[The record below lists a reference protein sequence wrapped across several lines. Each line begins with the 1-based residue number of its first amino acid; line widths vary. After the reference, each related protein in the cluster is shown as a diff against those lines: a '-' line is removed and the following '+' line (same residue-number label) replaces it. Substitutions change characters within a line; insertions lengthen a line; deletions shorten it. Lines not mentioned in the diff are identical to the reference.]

1 MSYQGSSCRKNHSMH
16 IRVCIFTSWHQ
27 PGLDASHEDSD
38 HSAVILSRNDFYD
51 SLENLDVG
59 IIYVA
64 AAVIIHSGYSETVAE
79 DT

>member
-1 MSYQGSSCRKNHSMH
+1 MSCQDQAAGRNTLCVH
-16 IRVCIFTSWHQ
+16 VCIFTSWHQ

-38 HSAVILSRNDFYD
+38 HSAVILSRNDSYN

>member
-1 MSYQGSSCRKNHSMH
+1 MSYQDQAAGRNTLCV
-16 IRVCIFTSWHQ
+16 RVCIFTSWHQ
-27 PGLDASHEDSD
+27 AGLDASHEDSD
-38 HSAVILSRNDFYD
+38 HSAVILSWNDFYD

-64 AAVIIHSGYSETVAE
+64 TAVIIHSGHSETVAE

>member
-1 MSYQGSSCRKNHSMH
+1 MSYQDQAAGRNTLC
-16 IRVCIFTSWHQ
+16 IRVCIFTSWYQ

-51 SLENLDVG
+51 SLEKLGVG